1 MHQYSLQRRNTEE
14 ALFSANINLTCTLS
28 SNWTCLEAECQMC
41 EAHLNAAA
49 WQRGNCQS
57 GDRESLQKN
66 KKDRMWFFVTAAM
79 WLGSAGS
86 YIIPAARPA
95 PCPCKST
102 DLSL

>member
-1 MHQYSLQRRNTEE
+1 
-14 ALFSANINLTCTLS
+14 
-28 SNWTCLEAECQMC
+28 MC